1 MLFRVRMICIAIG
14 VFIVSNLHS
23 SQAQERDLDKQIL
36 GEWNVTSRV
45 IAGKSDTDMVGG
57 KLVLTEAERTEIT
70 LAGGATKEVKLI
82 RKVHDE
88 KNKVFRFTIETTE
101 DNEAMGGGGP
111 RKGICRINEKGELE
125 IEARGSINFDDSS
138 DVDHVQKQK
147 YGLGLW
153 GHKLLVH

>member
-23 SQAQERDLDKQIL
+23 SHAQERDLDKQIL

-125 IEARGSINFDDSS
+125 IVETRSASHDFPPDFS
-138 DVDHVQKQK
+138 DATKAK
-147 YGLGLW
+147 SMYW
-153 GHKLLVH
+153 KLTKKIEPK